1 LRYATCRT
9 RIVIIWRRCDQRGEN
24 GMRPE
29 AELKI
34 RYTAENAMPGGMAT
48 INKENIANMKTSQ
61 KRYDAVVVGG
71 GMVGAAAALG
81 LAQAGWSVALL
92 EHQAPQAFEAQ
103 SPPDLRISAIG
114 CTSVGLL
121 KQLGAWQAVLAMRCA
136 PYRRLETWEWESS
149 RVAFDAASL
158 GLPELGFMV
167 ENRILQLAL
176 WQRLEQCPNL
186 ALCCPARLQ
195 SLQRVGEHWQLTLDG
210 AETLEARLVVG
221 ADGAQSQ
228 VRNLAG
234 IGTNGWQ
241 YRQSCM
247 LITVETGEPQQDV
260 TWQRFFPS
268 GPRAFLPLYDRW
280 ASLVWYDSPQRIR
293 QLQAMPPAQLER
305 EIAAAFPAR
314 LGRVKVHAA
323 GSFPLARRHAQR
335 YVLPGLALVGDAA
348 HTINP
353 LAGQGVN
360 LGYRDVDALLNL
372 LSEAREQGEDWSSEA
387 VLMRYQRR
395 RRTDN
400 LLMQSGMDLFYTA
413 FSNNLAPL
421 SVARNLALMAAQ
433 RAGKLKEHALKY
445 ALGL

>member
-1 LRYATCRT
+1 M
-9 RIVIIWRRCDQRGEN
+9 N
-24 GMRPE
+24 
-29 AELKI
+29 
-34 RYTAENAMPGGMAT
+34 
-48 INKENIANMKTSQ
+48 TSQ
-61 KRYDAVVVGG
+61 KRFDAVVVGG

-81 LAQAGWSVALL
+81 LARAGLSVALL
-92 EHQAPQAFEAQ
+92 EHEAPETFDAQ

-121 KQLGAWQAVLAMRCA
+121 KQLDVWPAVQQMRLA

-176 WQRLEQCPNL
+176 WQQVEQCDNL
-186 ALCCPARLQ
+186 DLYCPVRLQ
-195 SLQRVGEHWQLTLDG
+195 SMRRADECWQLTLSSS
-210 AETLEARLVVG
+210 ETLQARLVVG
-221 ADGAQSQ
+221 ADGAHSQ
-228 VRNLAG
+228 VRTLAG
-234 IGTNGWQ
+234 IGTSGWQ
-241 YRQSCM
+241 YRQACM
-247 LITVETGEPQQDV
+247 LITVETDQPQQDV
-260 TWQRFFPS
+260 TWQQFLPS

-280 ASLVWYDSPQRIR
+280 ATLVWYDSPQRIR
-293 QLQAMPPAQLER
+293 QLQALPMAQLEQ
-305 EIAAAFPAR
+305 EVAAAFPSR
-314 LGRVKVHAA
+314 LGAVKAHAA
-323 GSFPLARRHAQR
+323 GSFPLVRRHAQR
-335 YVLPGLALVGDAA
+335 YVQSGLVLLGDAA

-360 LGYRDVDALLNL
+360 LGYRDVDALLAVVAD
-372 LSEAREQGEDWSSEA
+372 AREQAEDWADEE

-400 LLMQSGMDLFYTA
+400 LLMQSGMDLFYTT

-421 SVARNLALMAAQ
+421 AVARNLALMAAQ

>member
-1 LRYATCRT
+1 
-9 RIVIIWRRCDQRGEN
+9 
-24 GMRPE
+24 
-29 AELKI
+29 
-34 RYTAENAMPGGMAT
+34 
-48 INKENIANMKTSQ
+48 MKTSQ
-61 KRYDAVVVGG
+61 KFFDAVVVGG

-81 LAQAGWSVALL
+81 LAQAGLSVALL
-92 EHQAPQAFEAQ
+92 EHEAPEAFDAQ

-114 CTSVGLL
+114 CRSVDLL
-121 KQLGAWQAVLAMRCA
+121 KQLNVWGAVQQMRLA

-176 WQRLEQCPNL
+176 WQQLEQCENL
-186 ALCCPARLQ
+186 TLYCPARLQ
-195 SLQRVGEHWQLTLDG
+195 SMHRADGHWQVALSSS
-210 AETLEARLVVG
+210 ETLQARLVVG
-221 ADGAQSQ
+221 ADGANSQ
-228 VRNLAG
+228 VRKMAG
-234 IGTNGWQ
+234 IGTSGWQ
-241 YRQSCM
+241 YRQACM
-247 LITVETGEPQQDV
+247 LITVETDQPQQDV
-260 TWQRFFPS
+260 TWQQFLPS

-280 ASLVWYDSPQRIR
+280 ATLVWYDSPQRIR
-293 QLQAMPPAQLER
+293 QLQALPLAQLEQ
-305 EIAAAFPAR
+305 EIAAAFPSR
-314 LGRVKVHAA
+314 LGAVKAHAA
-323 GSFPLARRHAQR
+323 GSFPLVRRHAQR
-335 YVLPGLALVGDAA
+335 YVQPGLALLGDAA

-360 LGYRDVDALLNL
+360 LGYRDVEALLAVVA
-372 LSEAREQGEDWSSEA
+372 EARELAEDWAGEQ
-387 VLMRYQRR
+387 VLLRYQRR

-421 SVARNLALMAAQ
+421 GVARNLALMVAQ

>member
-1 LRYATCRT
+1 
-9 RIVIIWRRCDQRGEN
+9 
-24 GMRPE
+24 MRPE

-305 EIAAAFPAR
+305 EIAEAFPAR

-372 LSEAREQGEDWSSEA
+372 LSEAREQGEDWSSES

-421 SVARNLALMAAQ
+421 SVARNFALMAAQ

>member
-1 LRYATCRT
+1 
-9 RIVIIWRRCDQRGEN
+9 
-24 GMRPE
+24 MS
-29 AELKI
+29 
-34 RYTAENAMPGGMAT
+34 GGMAS
-48 INKENIANMKTSQ
+48 IHIENIANMKTSQ
-61 KRYDAVVVGG
+61 NRYDAVVVGG

-121 KQLGAWQAVLAMRCA
+121 KQLGAWQAVTAMRTA
-136 PYRRLETWEWESS
+136 PYRRLETWEWASS
-149 RVAFDAASL
+149 RVAFDAVSL

-167 ENRILQLAL
+167 ENRILQLGL
-176 WQRLEQCPNL
+176 WQQFAQCANL
-186 ALCCPARLQ
+186 TLLCPARLQ
-195 SLQRVGEHWQLTLDG
+195 SLQRADNAWQLTLDSG
-210 AETLEARLVVG
+210 ETLQARLVVG
-221 ADGAQSQ
+221 ADGANSQ
-228 VRNLAG
+228 VRKLAA

-241 YRQSCM
+241 YRQACM
-247 LITVETGEPQQDV
+247 LITVDTGAPQQDV

-268 GPRAFLPLYDRW
+268 GPRAFLPLYDSW

-305 EIAAAFPAR
+305 EIATAFPTR
-314 LGRVKVHAA
+314 LGPVKVHAA
-323 GSFPLARRHAQR
+323 GSFPLTRRHAQR

-360 LGYRDVDALLNL
+360 LGYRDVDALLNV
-372 LSEAREQGEDWSSEA
+372 LSEARDQGEDWSGEA
-387 VLMRYQRR
+387 VLLRYQRR

-421 SVARNLALMAAQ
+421 NVARNLALMAAQ